1 MLDDLPVTIEMVSCQ
16 DPSAITD
23 TAGAGYQ
30 LVKGA
35 VEETFG
41 RLPCI
46 PTIMPAGTDTKHYQE
61 FSDHIIRFIPLAVSD
76 ATLSAVHGPDEHLS
90 CRSYTAGVIFY
101 ENLLKKL

>member
-1 MLDDLPVTIEMVSCQ
+1 MGPIYQTITSTVGEV
-16 DPSAITD
+16 
-23 TAGAGYQ
+23 
-30 LVKGA
+30 
-35 VEETFG
+35 FG